1 MACGASK
8 SEGLVRVVVSLT
20 CAWAIVHEAGE
31 SHPNHLELTHCRH
44 TGTLCSGL
52 VPLEEAGELSW
63 TSSLKSWIDATDK

>member
-1 MACGASK
+1 M
-8 SEGLVRVVVSLT
+8 RVVVSLT
-20 CAWAIVHEAGE
+20 WVITHEAGE
-31 SHPNHLELTHCRH
+31 SDPNHPERTHPRQ